1 MSERMQQLTVEY
13 NKDYNIKLLYDRCKT
28 GTSQY
33 GPWYLY
39 SVEKDN
45 DILGLFADP
54 TLHDVLKGYRKGD
67 RLTIRRNK
75 SDSGV
80 RWEVNRIT
88 NGNGSDP
95 SPAPMHR
102 LDNRTHDIHR
112 QVALKIATQSMGPT
126 TKPWTDYEKTE
137 IQSRVNALLGIL
149 EGETEDDL
157 PF

>member
-1 MSERMQQLTVEY
+1 MSERNNNLVIDT
-13 NKDYNIKLLYDRCKT
+13 NIDYPVKLMYDECKS
-28 GTSQY
+28 GVSQH
-33 GPWYLY
+33 GPWNLY
-39 SVEKDN
+39 MVEHN
-45 DILGLFADP
+45 GTPHSIFADEK
-54 TLHDVLKGYRKGD
+54 LHPMLRKYKRGD
-67 RLTIRRNK
+67 EIIIRRNQTNQNE
-75 SDSGV
+75 V
-80 RWEVNRIT
+80 FWEVNRIT

-95 SPAPMHR
+95 SQANAR
-102 LDNRTHDIHR
+102 LDDRTLDIHR